1 MSDIDGLATYPEL
14 PATGHAEV
22 DGISIVS
29 VNCMMAMLKLP
40 NLTWHI
46 QVGTVN
52 IGGAVQ
58 QAVNALLAGVCKYA
72 VVWRAMHNPRGTY
85 QNLPGGMAAGA
96 AQFTAPYGFG
106 GPGQGMAVAYT
117 RWLERHNQNR
127 EKMAT
132 LAVTQRRHTQHNPHA
147 YFYGTPLSREDY
159 LASRMVAYPFC
170 LFDCDIPVQG
180 AVAIVL
186 TTADRARDL
195 KPQPAYLA
203 GYGQRLHF
211 EVAGRIGSLADYM
224 EGGRSSAKLTWE
236 RSGFGPKDVDV
247 AQIYDGFSASVI
259 YGLESYGFCDEGEAL
274 DFIQDGRIELDG
286 ELPLNTFGGSLG
298 TGRIHGLWHIIE
310 GALQASGRAG
320 SRQVKDANVSL
331 RRRQRPDRH
340 RHDLHLCAA
349 SRIDCK
355 LASRDAGAVVI
366 GVPDRQRFG
375 RCRSNWRAAN
385 GRNAERAAHH
395 RADRARRCNSPA
407 RRRSPR
413 RSSRPDTGFE

>member
-1 MSDIDGLATYPEL
+1 MWENRCKVAVSGVGFSKVSRTADTPLAVHALTAVKEAVADSGLQMSDIDGLATYPEL

-22 DGISIVS
+22 DGISVVS

-40 NLTWHI
+40 DLAWHI

-58 QAVNALLAGVCKYA
+58 QAVNALLAGMCNYA

-85 QNLPGGMAAGA
+85 QNLPSGMAAGA
-96 AQFTAPYGFG
+96 TQFTAPYGFG
-106 GPGQGMAVAYT
+106 GPGPGMA
-117 RWLERHNQNR
+117 
-127 EKMAT
+127 
-132 LAVTQRRHTQHNPHA
+132 
-147 YFYGTPLSREDY
+147 G
-159 LASRMVAYPFC
+159 
-170 LFDCDIPVQG
+170 
-180 AVAIVL
+180 
-186 TTADRARDL
+186 DL
-195 KPQPAYLA
+195 KPTPAYLA

-259 YGLESYGFCDEGEAL
+259 YGLESYGFCGEGEAL

-320 SRQVKDANVSL
+320 SRQVKDANV
-331 RRRQRPDRH
+331 
-340 RHDLHLCAA
+340 
-349 SRIDCK
+349 
-355 LASRDAGAVVI
+355 
-366 GVPDRQRFG
+366 
-375 RCRSNWRAAN
+375 
-385 GRNAERAAHH
+385 
-395 RADRARRCNSPA
+395 
-407 RRRSPR
+407 
-413 RSSRPDTGFE
+413 

>member
-1 MSDIDGLATYPEL
+1 MWDNRCKIAVSGVGYSKVTRSAEIPLAAHALTAVKEAVADSGLQMSDIDGLATYPEL

-22 DGISIVS
+22 DGISVVS

-46 QVGTVN
+46 QVGTTN

-85 QNLPGGMAAGA
+85 QNLPGAYAQGA
-96 AQFTAPYGFG
+96 TQFTAPYGFG

-117 RWLERHNQNR
+117 RWLERNNQSR

-132 LAVTQRRHTQHNPHA
+132 LAVTQRKHTQHNPHA
-147 YFYGTPLSREDY
+147 YFYGTPLTREDY
-159 LASRMVAYPFC
+159 FASRMVAYPFC

-211 EVAGRIGSLADYM
+211 EVAGRIGSLSSYM
-224 EGGRSSAKLTWE
+224 EGGSSSAKLTWE
-236 RSGFGPKDVDV
+236 RSGFQP
-247 AQIYDGFSASVI
+247 
-259 YGLESYGFCDEGEAL
+259 EGCRRGADL
-274 DFIQDGRIELDG
+274 RRVLGVGDLRAGILRVLQGR
-286 ELPLNTFGGSLG
+286 
-298 TGRIHGLWHIIE
+298 R
-310 GALQASGRAG
+310 GARFHPGRAHRARRRTAAQHVR
-320 SRQVKDANVSL
+320 RQPRHRAHPRAVAHHRRRAAGIGPRRVAPGEGRQRVV
-331 RRRQRPDRH
+331 RRRQRADRDGDDVYL
-340 RHDLHLCAA
+340 R
-349 SRIDCK
+349 
-355 LASRDAGAVVI
+355 AGAVL
-366 GVPDRQRFG
+366 
-375 RCRSNWRAAN
+375 
-385 GRNAERAAHH
+385 
-395 RADRARRCNSPA
+395 
-407 RRRSPR
+407 RRRRGAACPIETLTWGHGVIFGSPV
-413 RSSRPDTGFE
+413 